1 MEFKEIALFFLLE
14 INRNFDDD
22 LLNDVIEMLEWKK

>member
-14 INRNFDDD
+14 INRYFDED
-22 LLNDVIEMLEWKK
+22 LLNDVINMIEWKK